1 MFPETET
8 VMENAL
14 TELQTWRIAN
24 DLHRAQ
30 QRDAFEA
37 KYQKMLADNPAFAA
51 NIPALEEL
59 AGVYAVAV
67 SA

>member
-1 MFPETET
+1 MT
-8 VMENAL
+8 NAL
-14 TELQTWRIAN
+14 TELQAWRIAN

-30 QRDAFEA
+30 QRAAFEA
-37 KYQKMLADNPAFAA
+37 KYQQMLADNPGFAA
-51 NIPALEEL
+51 AIPALEEL